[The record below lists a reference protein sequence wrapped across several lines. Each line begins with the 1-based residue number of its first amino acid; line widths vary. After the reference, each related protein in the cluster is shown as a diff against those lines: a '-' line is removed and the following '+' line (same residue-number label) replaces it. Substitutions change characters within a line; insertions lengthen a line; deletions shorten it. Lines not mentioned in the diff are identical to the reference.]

1 MTSAPRGAP
10 EAAGPIRAILLDALG
25 TLLELEPPAPAL
37 REQLRLRGIEIS
49 LDLAQRAIAAEIA
62 YYRSHLDEGR
72 DPGSLDGLRR
82 RCAGVLARE
91 LGRELEAELPGADAM
106 TEVLLASLQFR
117 RFADVAPALAELRRR
132 GLRLVVVSNW
142 DVSLHAVLDRLQV
155 APMLDGIVTSAEAG
169 VRKPAPEI
177 FERAL
182 AIAGVGAEAAWHV
195 GDSPNEDVAGA
206 RRAGIRPIL
215 ISRGAGPMTDDVET
229 IAGFGELA
237 PLLSDPAD

>member
-1 MTSAPRGAP
+1 MPGAT
-10 EAAGPIRAILLDALG
+10 RAVLLDALG

-37 REQLRLRGIEIS
+37 REQLRHRGIEIS

-62 YYRSHLDEGR
+62 YYRAHLDEGR
-72 DPGSLDGLRR
+72 DPASLDGLRR
-82 RCAGVLARE
+82 RCAGVLAQELARE
-91 LGRELEAELPGADAM
+91 LAAELPGADAM

-117 RFADVAPALAELRRR
+117 RFADVSPALAELRRR

-142 DVSLHAVLDRLQV
+142 DVSLHGVLDRLQV
-155 APMLDGIVTSAEAG
+155 AQMLDGIVTSAEAG

-177 FERAL
+177 FEQAL
-182 AIAGVGAEAAWHV
+182 AIAGVGAKAAWHV
-195 GDSPNEDVAGA
+195 GDNPEEDVAGA

-215 ISRGAGPMTDDVET
+215 ISRGAGPMTGDVET
-229 IAGFGELA
+229 IAGLGELA